1 MKDYSNLDSTDLFI
15 KDLQGLQFSNDLF
28 EQLDLLIDEK
38 SLCGKTYTG
47 MFEERLEEKV
57 FNENISLYS
66 GPWREE
72 DSAQWRFM
80 EPIEEKEEV
89 EEEEEGNGEWVIYW
103 KKLDKEVNKLLKK
116 AGKLSRYGI
125 RKANDESEKDD
136 GIIILGNKFKSIRI

>member
-28 EQLDLLIDEK
+28 NQLDLLIDEK
-38 SLCGKTYTG
+38 SLCVKTYTG
-47 MFEERLEEKV
+47 TFEERLEEKV

-72 DSAQWRFM
+72 DSSQWRFI
-80 EPIEEKEEV
+80 EPIEEED
-89 EEEEEGNGEWVIYW
+89 EEEEWGMYW
-103 KKLDKEVNKLLKK
+103 KKFNLKVNKLLKK
-116 AGKLSRYGI
+116 TEKLSGYGN
-125 RKANDESEKDD
+125 RKENDDPEKDD

>member
-1 MKDYSNLDSTDLFI
+1 MFT
-15 KDLQGLQFSNDLF
+15 NDLSK
-28 EQLDLLIDEK
+28 EIDLLIDEK
-38 SLCGKTYTG
+38 SLCVKAYAG
-47 MFEERLEEKV
+47 MFEERLEENV

-103 KKLDKEVNKLLKK
+103 KKLDKEVNKLLIK

-125 RKANDESEKDD
+125 RKANDESGKDD

>member
-38 SLCGKTYTG
+38 SLCVKTYTG

-80 EPIEEKEEV
+80 EQIEEKEE
-89 EEEEEGNGEWVIYW
+89 EEEWGMYW
-103 KKLDKEVNKLLKK
+103 KKFDLKVETIERPSK
-116 AGKLSRYGI
+116 KT
-125 RKANDESEKDD
+125 N
-136 GIIILGNKFKSIRI
+136 

>member
-1 MKDYSNLDSTDLFI
+1 MNDYSNLDSTDLFI

-28 EQLDLLIDEK
+28 KQLDLLIDEK
-38 SLCGKTYTG
+38 SLCVKTYTG
-47 MFEERLEEKV
+47 TFEERVEEKV

-80 EPIEEKEEV
+80 EPIEEKEE
-89 EEEEEGNGEWVIYW
+89 EEEGNEEWVIYW
-103 KKLDKEVNKLLKK
+103 KKLDKEVNKLLKN

-136 GIIILGNKFKSIRI
+136 EIIIVGNKFKSIRI

>member
-15 KDLQGLQFSNDLF
+15 KDLQGLQFSKDLF
-28 EQLDLLIDEK
+28 KQLDLLIDEK
-38 SLCGKTYTG
+38 SLCVKTYTG
-47 MFEERLEEKV
+47 TFEERVEEKV

-80 EPIEEKEEV
+80 EPIEEKEE
-89 EEEEEGNGEWVIYW
+89 EEEGNGEWVIYW
-103 KKLDKEVNKLLKK
+103 KKLDKEVNKLLIK

-125 RKANDESEKDD
+125 RKANDESGKDD

>member
-28 EQLDLLIDEK
+28 KQLDLLIDEK
-38 SLCGKTYTG
+38 SLCVKTYTG
-47 MFEERLEEKV
+47 TFEEREEETV
-57 FNENISLYS
+57 FNENLSLYS

-80 EPIEEKEEV
+80 EPIEEKEE
-89 EEEEEGNGEWVIYW
+89 EEEWGMFW
-103 KKLDKEVNKLLKK
+103 KKFDLKVNKLLKK

>member
-1 MKDYSNLDSTDLFI
+1 MFT
-15 KDLQGLQFSNDLF
+15 NDLS
-28 EQLDLLIDEK
+28 EEIDLLIDEK
-38 SLCGKTYTG
+38 SLCVKAYTG
-47 MFEERLEEKV
+47 MFEERLEEIV
-57 FNENISLYS
+57 FKENISFYS
-66 GPWREE
+66 VPWREE

-80 EPIEEKEEV
+80 EPIEEKEEE

-103 KKLDKEVNKLLKK
+103 KKLDKEANKLLKK